1 VRRAAAFGALLGIG
15 LAACSPG
22 VQQDFTLRSDS
33 FADGGAIPSRNTCDG
48 DDVSPQLSWTD
59 APGQAGAYALIVRDP
74 DADDFVHW
82 VLTDIPADVTELPE
96 GRGDSIGIPG
106 QNDFGRVGWGG
117 PCPPSG
123 EHRYAFT
130 LYALTGPL
138 MLDGA
143 ITADDVDRALA
154 SNVLGTARLGG
165 VYTRN
170 R

>member
-1 VRRAAAFGALLGIG
+1 M
-15 LAACSPG
+15 
-22 VQQDFTLRSDS
+22 QQDLTLRSDA
-33 FADGGAIPSRNTCDG
+33 FTDGGAIPSRNTCDG
-48 DDVSPQLSWTD
+48 DDLSPQLAWTD
-59 APGQAGAYALIVRDP
+59 APAQAGAFALVVRDP
-74 DADDFVHW
+74 DAGGFVHW
-82 VLTDIPADVTELPE
+82 VLTDVPADVTELPE

-123 EHRYAFT
+123 EHRYEFT

-143 ITADDVDRALA
+143 ITADDLDRAISTNL
-154 SNVLGTARLGG
+154 VGTGRLTG
-165 VYTRN
+165 VYTRQ